1 MALVKAPFTWPNSVD
16 SSRSACSEP
25 LFTGTNRRSE
35 RGELVWM
42 ALAISS
48 LSVPVSPVIRM
59 VERLLA
65 TCPTRSSRRSTCGGV
80 GHNKRVGER
89 PGTFRGHVRR
99 CPTAPVSMLLYV
111 QVRFEWDEAKSHQN
125 RRKHGVDF
133 EVAALV
139 FDDPNHRSKQDRFV
153 NGEERWQTIGLVN
166 ELLLVCH
173 TWIEEDVVR
182 IVSARKANRT
192 ERNRYYHGH
201 RPL

>member
-1 MALVKAPFTWPNSVD
+1 
-16 SSRSACSEP
+16 
-25 LFTGTNRRSE
+25 
-35 RGELVWM
+35 
-42 ALAISS
+42 
-48 LSVPVSPVIRM
+48 
-59 VERLLA
+59 
-65 TCPTRSSRRSTCGGV
+65 
-80 GHNKRVGER
+80 
-89 PGTFRGHVRR
+89 
-99 CPTAPVSMLLYV
+99 MLLYV

-133 EVAALV
+133 QVAALV